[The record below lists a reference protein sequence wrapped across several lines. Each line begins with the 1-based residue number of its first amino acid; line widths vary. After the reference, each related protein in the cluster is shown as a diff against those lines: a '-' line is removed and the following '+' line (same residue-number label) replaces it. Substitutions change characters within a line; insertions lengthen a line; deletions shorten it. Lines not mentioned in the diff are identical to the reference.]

1 MYKIKSHIRK
11 PGRCC
16 KHFLASR
23 DGKKKDEENKF
34 GGEAKVFIVRC
45 ESERDLRQDS
55 NDEGLVWFRM
65 WCVFAIIDSLR
76 HSWTETYTHTCN
88 TDAWTHTHAKKVHAH
103 RYTAL
108 EIHAWGLFGIAVVS
122 LRGDEIKCILKL
134 YAIKSQRSW
143 NELMHVK
150 NALICA
156 WAKNWRG
163 LHSHIQ
169 CIWLI
174 NTLRICETL
183 KRSWTTFHDK

>member
-23 DGKKKDEENKF
+23 DGKKDQENKF

-76 HSWTETYTHTCN
+76 HSWTATLTRDTHTHTCN
-88 TDAWTHTHAKKVHAH
+88 TDAHTHTHKKCMHTDTQRWNVLQHDC
-103 RYTAL
+103 
-108 EIHAWGLFGIAVVS
+108 EKIHEWGLFEIAIVS
-122 LRGDEIKCILKL
+122 LRGDEI
-134 YAIKSQRSW
+134 
-143 NELMHVK
+143 
-150 NALICA
+150 
-156 WAKNWRG
+156 
-163 LHSHIQ
+163 
-169 CIWLI
+169 
-174 NTLRICETL
+174 
-183 KRSWTTFHDK
+183 